1 MKNRHG
7 ISVREKSPKG
17 EGVNRVLT
25 TLDFAQEG
33 EGIIRN
39 LFNQKKQNL
48 HPEAYRTLL
57 KEIKGLNK

>member
-25 TLDFAQEG
+25 TLEFAKEG

-39 LFNQKKQNL
+39 LFNQKKQNI
-48 HPEAYRTLL
+48 L
-57 KEIKGLNK
+57 KPIEHC

>member
-25 TLDFAQEG
+25 LEFAKEG

-39 LFNQKKQNL
+39 LFNQKKQNI
-48 HPEAYRTLL
+48 L
-57 KEIKGLNK
+57 KPIEHC